1 MKRALGI
8 LAVVLLLFLAW
19 EFALR
24 FQNRD
29 AESGSDPSVG
39 QSTHYLYQNLIP
51 TLPVATQFDFPL
63 KAPDGEGAYLMG
75 SFGEKEEVGEYWA
88 VEPGRTEGP
97 EPVMACADGLV
108 LLAENLMSDWGHVV
122 IVVHRLSPDD
132 EFPVVETLYAGLGDL
147 KVVAGDRVMR
157 GQWLGSLPP
166 KSAAGLRLEIRT
178 QAGMG
183 LGPGT
188 ASNPDGWIAPT
199 PFIQARR
206 K

>member
-1 MKRALGI
+1 MKKALGF
-8 LAVVLLLFLAW
+8 LAVLLLLFLAW
-19 EFALR
+19 EFALQWYDR
-24 FQNRD
+24 E
-29 AESGSDPSVG
+29 AEPGTGVG

-51 TLPVATQFDFPL
+51 TLPVATRFDFPL
-63 KAPDGEGAYLMG
+63 KAPDGEGTYLLG
-75 SFGEKEEVGEYWA
+75 SFGEKDEVGEYWS
-88 VEPGRTEGP
+88 VEPGRTQGP

-147 KVVAGDRVMR
+147 KVVAGDRVLR

-166 KSAAGLRLEIRT
+166 QGSAALRLEIRT

-188 ASNPDGWIAPT
+188 AAHPDGWIAPT